1 MKSFIRRLST
11 STLLVGALICGAA
24 TAAASAIVYPPPE
37 SDTWDRGAG
46 TEYVWSDYN
55 HTICHSSTSVGRTTE
70 TDTASSGW
78 TITKVRAKVFGNE
91 TYYATTSASC

>member
-1 MKSFIRRLST
+1 MKSFVRRLST

-24 TAAASAIVYPPPE
+24 TAAASAIVYPPE
-37 SDTWDRGAG
+37 GGTWDRGAG